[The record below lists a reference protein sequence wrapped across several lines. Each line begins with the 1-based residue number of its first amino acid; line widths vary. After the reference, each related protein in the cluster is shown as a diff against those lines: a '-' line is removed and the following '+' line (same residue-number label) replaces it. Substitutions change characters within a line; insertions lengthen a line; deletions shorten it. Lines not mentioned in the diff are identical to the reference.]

1 MLTLFDYFENR
12 FWREMM
18 INRLDIWSMLAYIQ
32 TNKHINK
39 NKKYVYMLI
48 FQKIVHHQYN
58 EVNESYVFQPVPIG
72 KNPIGIG
79 YYICKICDRI
89 IETPFVLIYNK
100 DNIMILLQ
108 HSKSIRNMVVK
119 YMKSMNSKSERYK
132 ELDTLLQKNS

>member
-1 MLTLFDYFENR
+1 MLILFDYFENR

-48 FQKIVHHQYN
+48 FQKIVHHQYS

>member
-1 MLTLFDYFENR
+1 MLVLFDYFENR

-58 EVNESYVFQPVPIG
+58 EVDESYVFQPVPID
-72 KNPIGIG
+72 KIPIGMSC
-79 YYICKICDRI
+79 YIYKICDQVI
-89 IETPFVLIYNK
+89 KEPLILTYNK
-100 DNIMILLQ
+100 ENIMILLQ
-108 HSKSIRNMVVK
+108 HNKPVRNMLLK

-132 ELDTLLQKNS
+132 ILDNLLQNKS